1 MFKGYVFEIFRIFI
15 RMKFVP
21 FLLFIFTV
29 LQGSTQQEIDSLEN
43 LLNAANSDQDR
54 ISAMSALVDLY
65 GSLPEAELYLKSMLD
80 LGDKVNGKIKDQ
92 ALRKAAKFYLNNSN
106 NNLGIDYLRKAIAW
120 EKQNDFTTLYVS
132 YQDMGKWYQK
142 NYMLDS
148 AIFYYQNAEEGFAVM
163 KDFESLVNVLN
174 KQGVILK
181 NVENY
186 GEALE
191 KYYKAYDIAQIHQ
204 LDKNLASTCINIG
217 VVFKKQDQLEDAM
230 QYYQKA
236 EKIFLQLKDHIG
248 LANAYNNMGNIYRI
262 QDEYQWALS
271 NYKKAIKYRKLGG
284 SEKTLSYSYNN
295 IALVYKEQLKFDST
309 LYYLGL
315 SEDYKIKL
323 EEFASLAS
331 TYLNFAD
338 TYASLDDS
346 VNFMKYHDLA
356 MEYALKYNQYSTVQE
371 LNIIHSS
378 YAAGKESY
386 QKAYELLIAVIHQ
399 MDTLSDKE
407 QKVLSQVLQAKY
419 NDKQKQDLIF
429 ELQKS
434 LQEKEELTNELSSK
448 AQLLKEDE
456 AKLTWLVI
464 FLVVVSVLLIIAL
477 LLMVRSF
484 RLVKQGASEYEIIN
498 RELSAIKTG
507 VEEKEMMLKEIHH
520 RVKNNLQ
527 VVKSLIRLQ
536 REATTGAGGD
546 ILTEFENRVSS
557 IALVHESLHGSIDL
571 TKVDVKDYYE
581 RLIQDL
587 IDVYSVEQQ
596 ITSKI
601 HVDRLSFGLDTLIPL
616 GLLTNEIVSN
626 ALKHGFRG
634 RKEGRLEVNLKSL
647 EEETYLLE
655 IADDG
660 IGMHEDYLS
669 VNSLGLELIDTLVG
683 QLDGTKQVII
693 ENGTKYIIKFKNQ
706 DKFK

>member
-1 MFKGYVFEIFRIFI
+1 
-15 RMKFVP
+15 MKFVP
-21 FLLFIFTV
+21 FLLFIFIV
-29 LQGSTQQEIDSLEN
+29 LLGRTQQGIDSLES
-43 LLNAANSDQDR
+43 LLNEAISDQDR
-54 ISAMSALVDLY
+54 ISTMSALVDLY
-65 GSLPEAELYLKSMLD
+65 DNLPEAELYLKSMLD
-80 LGDKVNGKIKDQ
+80 LGEKVSGEIKDQ
-92 ALRKAAKFYLNNSN
+92 ALRKAAKFYLKNANSN
-106 NNLGIDYLRKAIAW
+106 LGVDYLRKAILW
-120 EKQNDFTTLYVS
+120 EKHNGYTTLYDS
-132 YQDMGKWYQK
+132 YQDLGKWYQK
-142 NYMLDS
+142 NYSLDS
-148 AIFYYQNAEEGFAVM
+148 AIFYYQHAEEGFALI
-163 KDFESLVNVLN
+163 KDFESLANVLN

-191 KYYKAYDIAQIHQ
+191 KYYKAYDIAQTHE

-217 VVFKKQDQLEDAM
+217 VVFKRQDQLEDAM

-236 EKIFLQLKDHIG
+236 EEIFLQLNDYIG

-262 QDEYQWALS
+262 QDQYQWALS
-271 NYKKAIKYRKLGG
+271 NYKKAIKYRKLGN

-295 IALVYKEQLKFDST
+295 IALVYKEQLQFDST

-346 VNFMKYHDLA
+346 VNFIKHHDLA
-356 MEYALKYNQYSTVQE
+356 MEYALKYKQYSTVQE

-378 YAAGKESY
+378 YSADKGRY
-386 QKAYELLIAVIHQ
+386 QKAYELLIEVIHQ

-407 QKVLSQVLQAKY
+407 QKILSQVLQAKY
-419 NDKQKQDLIF
+419 NNKQKQDLIL

-464 FLVVVSVLLIIAL
+464 FLVAVSALLIIAL
-477 LLMVRSF
+477 LLMLRSF
-484 RLVKQGASEYEIIN
+484 RLVKQGASEYERIN
-498 RELSAIKTG
+498 RELRTIKTG
-507 VEEKEMMLKEIHH
+507 AEEKEMMLKEIHH

-536 REATTGAGGD
+536 REAVAGDGGD

-571 TKVDVKDYYE
+571 TKVDIKDYYE

-587 IDVYSVEQQ
+587 IDVYSVEQK

-601 HVDRLSFGLDTLIPL
+601 AVDQLSFGLDTLIPL

-626 ALKHGFRG
+626 ALKHGFKG
-634 RKEGRLEVNLKSL
+634 RKEGCLEVKLKSL
-647 EEETYLLE
+647 AEGMYQLE

-660 IGMHEDYLS
+660 IGIDEDYLS

-683 QLDGTKQVII
+683 QLDGTKQII
-693 ENGTKYIIKFKNQ
+693 VENGTKYIIKFKNQ